1 MSNARESLLKDF
13 TKIAF
18 STELN
23 KLTNKLATGE
33 ISSTMNGDI
42 YKLSRIRNRRTR
54 RRRRRRRR

>member
-1 MSNARESLLKDF
+1 MLKDF

-54 RRRRRRRR
+54 RRRRRRRRRR